1 MSPQFSMSRVG
12 ADTAQLLDS
21 DLQYI
26 ETQVTEAV
34 HQKLIARNLFAPV
47 RLPDIGIKEWTS
59 YDLSDMSQAR
69 IDMDGLNKSF
79 DRTKKTA
86 KTVFVPMIHKEYKLL
101 FRDIAASRRSGM
113 PIDVTEPQNAAVQ
126 VAEEEDKLLLT
137 GEYTGWRA
145 LGIEGLATATGRNTE
160 ASDGAWS
167 TATNIIKDVSDA
179 IAELEADGHN
189 GPYDM
194 VVRSTLSAD
203 LRLLIANT
211 GITAREKLLGP
222 GFIREI
228 FVSDNLYASNGA
240 TTSALVVE
248 PGPMNFVVGIEQEVS
263 VNNFIDE
270 DMNTKGKV
278 WEILTPKIRRP
289 TSICEITGISA

>member
-1 MSPQFSMSRVG
+1 
-12 ADTAQLLDS
+12 
-21 DLQYI
+21 
-26 ETQVTEAV
+26 
-34 HQKLIARNLFAPV
+34 
-47 RLPDIGIKEWTS
+47 
-59 YDLSDMSQAR
+59 MSQAR

-194 VVRSTLSAD
+194 VVRSALSAD

-289 TSICEITGISA
+289 TSICEITGITA

>member
-113 PIDVTEPQNAAVQ
+113 PIDVT
-126 VAEEEDKLLLT
+126 
-137 GEYTGWRA
+137 
-145 LGIEGLATATGRNTE
+145 
-160 ASDGAWS
+160 
-167 TATNIIKDVSDA
+167 
-179 IAELEADGHN
+179 
-189 GPYDM
+189 
-194 VVRSTLSAD
+194 
-203 LRLLIANT
+203 
-211 GITAREKLLGP
+211 
-222 GFIREI
+222 
-228 FVSDNLYASNGA
+228 
-240 TTSALVVE
+240 
-248 PGPMNFVVGIEQEVS
+248 
-263 VNNFIDE
+263 
-270 DMNTKGKV
+270 
-278 WEILTPKIRRP
+278 
-289 TSICEITGISA
+289 